1 MGDEECGVGGEES
14 SWTFYIEGFMC
25 DHDDRNAG
33 SDIDHSTTPS
43 LVSDAAS
50 AAVVK
55 KNRRASHVEMASLG
69 FSSSPNNCNQ
79 TTTADHH
86 HHHHHLIRSLC
97 KQSSFKKQKT
107 KVIPAAPSMD
117 FDLEDTASSPVNSP
131 KVSSYMN
138 DQFMMNQ
145 KGKGKIMEYVSEFK
159 RNSFGKGSGG
169 GVFAVERDIAHAH
182 AATNY
187 ADFKKRTSTP

>member
-1 MGDEECGVGGEES
+1 MAEEECGVEGEEES

-25 DHDDRNAG
+25 DDDGNAG
-33 SDIDHSTTPS
+33 SDIDESMTTTPS

-50 AAVVK
+50 SAVVK
-55 KNRRASHVEMASLG
+55 KNKGSLG
-69 FSSSPNNCNQ
+69 FSNSPNNYK
-79 TTTADHH
+79 TAAAADHH
-86 HHHHHLIRSLC
+86 HNHHLIRSLC

-107 KVIPAAPSMD
+107 KVIPAPTMD

-169 GVFAVERDIAHAH
+169 GVFAVEKDIAHSHAH